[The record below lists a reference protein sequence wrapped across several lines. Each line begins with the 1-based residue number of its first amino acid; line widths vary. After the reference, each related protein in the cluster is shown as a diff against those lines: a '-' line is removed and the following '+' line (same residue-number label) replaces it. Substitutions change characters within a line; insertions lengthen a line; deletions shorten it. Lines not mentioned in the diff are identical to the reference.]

1 MPTEPQAL
9 TQQFLTFT
17 INCQKL
23 GRLAPI
29 KTNNW
34 QLEQFGPMP
43 AIHFR
48 GVCECGEEHVG
59 FAHVVLK

>member
-1 MPTEPQAL
+1 MTTESDAPAR
-9 TQQFLTFT
+9 QFLIFT

-23 GRLAPI
+23 GRAVPL

-34 QLEQFGPMP
+34 QLEQSGPMP

-48 GVCECGEEHVG
+48 GVCECGDEHVG
-59 FAHVVLK
+59 FAHVSL